1 MLRAM
6 FRNYLAASI
15 RNLLRNRLYTAIN
28 IAGLG
33 VGFAA
38 ALLIGL
44 FIRDELSYDQFFADS
59 DRVYR
64 IYGIGKPP
72 VTGVNESDATESD
85 VSQWLPLEFPQVERA
100 VSVLEDKRTIRRG
113 DFEVEEKLAWAVP
126 SARRR
131 LCSSTMSC
139 AENSD

>member
-33 VGFAA
+33 VGLAA

-44 FIRDELSYDQFFADS
+44 FIRDELS
-59 DRVYR
+59 
-64 IYGIGKPP
+64 
-72 VTGVNESDATESD
+72 
-85 VSQWLPLEFPQVERA
+85 
-100 VSVLEDKRTIRRG
+100 
-113 DFEVEEKLAWAVP
+113 
-126 SARRR
+126 
-131 LCSSTMSC
+131 
-139 AENSD
+139 